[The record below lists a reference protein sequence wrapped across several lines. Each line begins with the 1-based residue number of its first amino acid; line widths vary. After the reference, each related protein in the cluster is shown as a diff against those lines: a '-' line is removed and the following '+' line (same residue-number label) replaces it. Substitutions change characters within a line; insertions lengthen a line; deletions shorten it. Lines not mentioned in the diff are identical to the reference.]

1 VNRHIVLTAIGQDRP
16 GLVEEVSE
24 FVLAHGGSIED
35 SRMANLQGQFAIMVL
50 IGAAQEA
57 IDRIRADLDALT
69 SQTRVH
75 AQVTEA
81 VTAGVR
87 IASRL
92 PFRLTGRALD
102 QPGLVHVVANLLR
115 SLNVNIE
122 SMDTT
127 LEAAPITAAPV
138 FAMDLIIAVPT
149 DTPVPKLRDELTRV
163 CDPRRFPPRLLV
175 PTQKVRVRSAD
186 VDDAEREEL
195 EANRTSEDRSERPR
209 HFARGGQDKPLA
221 VFCSLTEKP
230 REGLVG
236 DDCRTKADVARR
248 L

>member
-87 IASRL
+87 VASRL

-163 CDPRRFPPRLLV
+163 CDPLNIDWHLV
-175 PTQKVRVRSAD
+175 ALSSR
-186 VDDAEREEL
+186 
-195 EANRTSEDRSERPR
+195 
-209 HFARGGQDKPLA
+209 
-221 VFCSLTEKP
+221 
-230 REGLVG
+230 
-236 DDCRTKADVARR
+236 
-248 L
+248 